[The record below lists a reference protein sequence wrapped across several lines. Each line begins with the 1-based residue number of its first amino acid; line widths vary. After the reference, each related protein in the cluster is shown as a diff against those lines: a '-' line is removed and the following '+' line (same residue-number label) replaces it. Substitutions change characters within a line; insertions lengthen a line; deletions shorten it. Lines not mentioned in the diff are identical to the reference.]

1 MMIRGFGVRG
11 VHFKAFL
18 PQSFLYE
25 NLFHMR
31 ITDDTLS
38 GQGDY
43 P

>member
-1 MMIRGFGVRG
+1 MRG

-31 ITDDTLS
+31 IKDDTLR
-38 GQGDY
+38 GQGY
-43 P
+43 HP